1 MNKTE
6 NQLLNEHIVTFTY
19 CENPYKKCGLGIWVN
34 LNERFGSF
42 SECLRTRSF
51 IQWRGSLTSEDSS

>member
-6 NQLLNEHIVTFTY
+6 NQLVNEHIVMFTY
-19 CENPYKKCGLGIWVN
+19 RENPYKKRGLGIRVN

-42 SECLRTRSF
+42 SECLRTRSS
-51 IQWRGSLTSEDSS
+51 IQWRGS